1 MVGDMAKTISRE
13 LTIGEV
19 AARSGVSVSALR
31 FYERHGLIHSRR
43 TAGNQRR
50 YGRDVLRRIAFI
62 RASQQLGIPLATIG
76 EVLAT
81 IPPDQVPTREFWQRA
96 AQCWSAVLDERIA
109 YLERLRDRFTAC
121 IGCGCLSLDVCGLI
135 NPGDRLGEHGPG
147 PRALLEP

>member
-1 MVGDMAKTISRE
+1 MSRSAHRE

-43 TAGNQRR
+43 TPGNQRR

-62 RASQQLGIPLATIG
+62 RAAQQLGISLADIG

-81 IPPDQVPTREFWQRA
+81 IPEDQVPTREFWQRA
-96 AQCWSAVLDERIA
+96 ASSWRAVLDERIA

-121 IGCGCLSLDVCGLI
+121 IGCGCLSLDVCALI
-135 NPGDRLGEHGPG
+135 NPGDRLAERGAG
-147 PRALLEP
+147 PRLLLEP